1 MLGPESFRFPNNAIS
16 LSAISGFTVTVL
28 TYILDPE
35 FRKPVEVS
43 LDKMSQDEKPCI
55 ILYSDAMYEDAEVK
69 LPDGRTLTI
78 RNIRPHE
85 CGTPQNT
92 LCSKRSTLA
101 HHALLQHHDA
111 PPRRRRRRK
120 FPHHTSKGARA
131 SGPPRHATQRSR
143 NIAMPCLLQMPPC
156 SGFGTA
162 SDSPCPDH
170 GPTNQPTSKPC
181 KPEPNEGS
189 PSIAANEA

>member
-78 RNIRPHE
+78 RNMPVAVYCHDQADGQHYSAHLASIPDE
-85 CGTPQNT
+85 FYVNFPT
-92 LCSKRSTLA
+92 LDNYVTRGEIVAHLA
-101 HHALLQHHDA
+101 AFH
-111 PPRRRRRRK
+111 
-120 FPHHTSKGARA
+120 
-131 SGPPRHATQRSR
+131 
-143 NIAMPCLLQMPPC
+143 
-156 SGFGTA
+156 
-162 SDSPCPDH
+162 
-170 GPTNQPTSKPC
+170 SKP
-181 KPEPNEGS
+181 ELFAGRRVISFIDNATALS
-189 PSIAANEA
+189 NLATATRANRTWRSSSTCSTV